1 MSNQHTTQ
9 HFSLHFWKQSK
20 AKLIVSQGDFYSINK
35 RNIYVFDALSIKDFK
50 FPIGEFSKYPVPDE
64 RRVHFHGYYH

>member
-35 RNIYVFDALSIKDFK
+35 RNIYVFDALSILFQMKEGFTFMVTITK
-50 FPIGEFSKYPVPDE
+50 FTFVI
-64 RRVHFHGYYH
+64 FHLSF